1 MFVTYKERQFKEN
14 YRDFLQSTGNTN
26 TDEEDWDF
34 LFYSLRNETGKLK
47 EQIESQVTSLEKKIK
62 KKSKKW

>member
-26 TDEEDWDF
+26 TDEEDRDF
-34 LFYSLRNETGKLK
+34 FCYSLPKETG
-47 EQIESQVTSLEKKIK
+47 
-62 KKSKKW
+62 